1 MFNIKMKD
9 LNIYITEKLKL
20 NKDSKTEE
28 EKDYVWNFFYFDTNF
43 LSEES
48 YLEDNAYRIAK
59 KKQENP
65 LGWVGSLTV
74 LKNIKPER
82 VIIKGIPAR
91 YQDISMLTYIK
102 DFLKDPKKAKEEL
115 IYLSKEEIT
124 EIIDK
129 YCI

>member
-1 MFNIKMKD
+1 MRKID
-9 LNIYITEKLKL
+9 TYITEKLKL
-20 NKDSKTEE
+20 NKNSKSDE

-43 LSEES
+43 LSEEA

-74 LKNIKPER
+74 LKNVKPER

-91 YQDISMLTYIK
+91 YQDVSMLIYIK
-102 DFLKDPKKAKEEL
+102 DFLKNPRKAKFEL
-115 IYLSKEEIT
+115 INLKDEEIK